1 VYIREAHPVDG
12 WRSRSNDEAGI
23 MIRQPRTRNAR
34 EKVAKRCG
42 EALDI
47 SFPVAVDEPDDRA
60 ERAYAA
66 FPDRLYLIDRQG
78 RIAYKS
84 GRGPFGYDPRGLEQ
98 ALLFLLLDEKVRA
111 F

>member
-1 VYIREAHPVDG
+1 MDG
-12 WRSRSNDEAGI
+12 WRSRANDEAGI
-23 MIRQPRTRNAR
+23 LIRQPRTREAR
-34 EKVAKRCG
+34 EKVAVRCG

-47 SFPVAVDEPDDRA
+47 SFPVVVDELDDQA

-78 RIAYKS
+78 RIAFKS

-98 ALLFLLLDEKVRA
+98 ALILLLLDEKVRA